1 LAASSVGLDLTVDL
15 SIVEMERFAISDQ
28 AWRSETLAE
37 EDLER
42 ERERERERGVGRKKR
57 VNEKKK
63 LWAGNCAFIKQIKHI
78 ELE

>member
-42 ERERERERGVGRKKR
+42 ERERGVGRKKR

-63 LWAGNCAFIKQIKHI
+63 IWAGNCAFIKQIKHI